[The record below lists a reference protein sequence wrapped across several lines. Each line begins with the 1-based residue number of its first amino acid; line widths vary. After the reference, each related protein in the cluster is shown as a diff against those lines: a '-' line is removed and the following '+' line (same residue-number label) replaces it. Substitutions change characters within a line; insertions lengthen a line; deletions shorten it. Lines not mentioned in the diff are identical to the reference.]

1 MTAFRD
7 DLESRIAALEQGG
20 AAREWTVETIDGRV
34 LCTCHS
40 HEDAINQRA
49 LIVRLSRDDILA
61 LKVSHK
67 TVTPE
72 YVSRTGLKSADS
84 RFCDWALMQLG
95 RVLILTSKGVGG
107 SRFVVSTEEGQC
119 GTGRTLAAAL
129 FGLVH
134 FYLPAAARTEK
145 GGGK

>member
-7 DLESRIAALEQGG
+7 DLELRIEALEQEG

-49 LIVRLSRDDILA
+49 LIVRLFRDDVLA

-67 TVTPE
+67 AVTPE

-95 RVLILTSKGVGG
+95 RVLVLTSQGSGG
-107 SRFVVSTEEGQC
+107 TRFVVSTEEGQC
-119 GTGRTLAAAL
+119 GAGRTLAAAL

-134 FYLPAAARTEK
+134 CYLPVREVRK
-145 GGGK
+145 